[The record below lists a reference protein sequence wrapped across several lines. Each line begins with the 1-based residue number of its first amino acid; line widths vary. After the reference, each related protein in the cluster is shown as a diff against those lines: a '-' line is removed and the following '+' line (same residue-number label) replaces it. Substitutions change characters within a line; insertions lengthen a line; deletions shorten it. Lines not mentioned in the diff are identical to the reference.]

1 MRIVTSVII
10 SKGDQHL
17 QTITLGRKFL
27 DEAKPVAVSVFKR
40 HANIGGQRADDLS
53 GNLQKLAQSFVM
65 LMCLTGYVE
74 VSLILSPKYGWVS
87 NNLI

>member
-1 MRIVTSVII
+1 MRIVTCVII

-17 QTITLGRKFL
+17 QTISLGRKFL

-40 HANIGGQRADDLS
+40 HANIGGQSSNELTGR
-53 GNLQKLAQSFVM
+53 LQQLAHSFVM

-74 VSLILSPKYGWVS
+74 VSSTLFFHS
-87 NNLI
+87 